1 MRSDMDVLSSKMD
14 VPKVREKRQWWQQP
28 LIIGA
33 AALAV
38 VVAVMLVSGLFAR
51 AERKVARSQVLLG
64 TVQRG
69 DLQVTVDGYGVLRSN
84 EQALITAQTSATVQ
98 EVVLRPGARVA
109 KDSVILRLS
118 NPDLMQQVE
127 AARIAL
133 TQEQADLRRLALT
146 NERELLSEQSAL
158 AKTRSDYQVQKMRNE
173 AQKDLAAQGVVSRLD
188 YQTAVANQGL
198 LLEQVKLQE
207 KRVAQL
213 KLAARESQII
223 QQEKINDVR
232 AAYEAVQQRAD
243 RLTVR
248 AGIDGMLQ
256 RLPVELGQSVTAGQQ
271 LALVGSEKNLLALVR
286 ISQAKADTLKIGQ
299 PAEINTRREKV
310 AGVVTRVA
318 PEVQDGTI
326 EVEIRF
332 KDGVPA
338 SARPELN
345 VDARVFT
352 ARLRDVLYIERP
364 TNAQANGSSALF
376 LLQSDGKTAEL
387 RDIRFG
393 DESGRYIRLIS
404 GAKVRDQFILS
415 ASNSFRDAKRIV
427 LVD

>member
-1 MRSDMDVLSSKMD
+1 MDVLSSKMD
-14 VPKVREKRQWWQQP
+14 VPKARAKRLWQRPP
-28 LIIGA
+28 LVIGA
-33 AALAV
+33 AVLGIVFALW
-38 VVAVMLVSGLFAR
+38 LVSGWFAPV
-51 AERKVARSQVLLG
+51 ERKIPRNQVLLG
-64 TVQRG
+64 TVERG

-84 EQALITAQTSATVQ
+84 EQALITAQTAATVE
-98 EVVLRPGARVA
+98 EVILRPGARVE
-109 KDSVILRLS
+109 KDSLILRLS

-146 NERELLSEQSAL
+146 NERDLLSEQSSL
-158 AKTRSDYQVQKMRNE
+158 AKMRSDYEVQRLRNE
-173 AQKDLAAQGVVSRLD
+173 ATKDLAAQGVVSRLD
-188 YQTAVANQGL
+188 YQAAVANQDL
-198 LLEQVKLQE
+198 LLQQVKLQE
-207 KRVAQL
+207 KRVTQL

-223 QQEKINDVR
+223 QQEKINDTQTAY
-232 AAYEAVQQRAD
+232 AAIQQRAD

-248 AGIDGMLQ
+248 AGIDGVLQ

-286 ISQAKADTLKIGQ
+286 ISQSKADALKIGQ

-332 KDGVPA
+332 KDGVPP

-345 VDARVFT
+345 IDARVFT
-352 ARLRDVLYIERP
+352 ARLPDVLYIERP
-364 TNAQANGSSALF
+364 TNAQVNGSAALF
-376 LLQSDGKTAEL
+376 LLQPDGKAAEL
-387 RDIRFG
+387 RDVRFG

-404 GAKVRDQFILS
+404 GSKAGDRFILS
-415 ASNSFRDAKRIV
+415 DTTSFRDAKRIV